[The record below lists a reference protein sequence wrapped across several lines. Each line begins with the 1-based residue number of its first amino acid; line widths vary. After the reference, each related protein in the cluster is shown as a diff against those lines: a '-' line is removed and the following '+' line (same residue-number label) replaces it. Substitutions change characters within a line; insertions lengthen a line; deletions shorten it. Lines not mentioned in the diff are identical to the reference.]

1 MIGAS
6 VVEALRRLRSRY
18 MLIAAFLTAE
28 NLHMPNFNLETHV
41 ALISG
46 AGSAN
51 GIGMAIAR
59 RLGRSGAKLII
70 SASSARIA
78 DRVAE
83 LKSEGFLAK
92 GMAADLSDERQ
103 VKELV
108 EWASSLWGRIDILV
122 NNAGMAMKGSPE
134 PFSSLADMSLDMWN
148 LSLTRNLT
156 TAFLLTRAVLPGMQK
171 HGYGRIIN
179 ISSTTGTRCSN
190 PGEAAYSAAKAGML
204 GMSMGLALEVA
215 KNGITINS
223 VAPGWIATESSGKE
237 EMEASRYTP
246 VGRAGRPE
254 EVASAVNFLASPEA
268 SYITGEVIVV
278 DGGNSLVERKTP

>member
-1 MIGAS
+1 
-6 VVEALRRLRSRY
+6 
-18 MLIAAFLTAE
+18 ML
-28 NLHMPNFNLETHV
+28 NLNLDKHV

-46 AGSAN
+46 AGSPN

-83 LKSEGFLAK
+83 LRAEGFLAE
-92 GMAADLSDERQ
+92 GMPADLTDEKQ
-103 VKELV
+103 VEELG

-122 NNAGMAMKGSPE
+122 NNAGMAMQGSPE
-134 PFSSLADMSLDMWN
+134 PFFSLADMSLDIWS

-171 HGYGRIIN
+171 QGYGRIIN

-190 PGEAAYSAAKAGML
+190 PGEAAYSAAKGGML

-215 KNGITINS
+215 RKGITVNS
-223 VAPGWIATESSGKE
+223 VAPGWIATGSSGKE
-237 EMEASRYTP
+237 EIEASRYTP